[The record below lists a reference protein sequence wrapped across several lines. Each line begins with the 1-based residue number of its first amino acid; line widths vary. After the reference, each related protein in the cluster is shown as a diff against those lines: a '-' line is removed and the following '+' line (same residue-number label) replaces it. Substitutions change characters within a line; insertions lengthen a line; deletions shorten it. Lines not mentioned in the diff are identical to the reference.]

1 MRCYFPS
8 SSRFAAVREFL
19 LLLFI
24 AVCPNFAFAAD
35 ETEHRWN
42 LDDLYPSL
50 EKWNADAAR
59 ADAQLKQFA
68 SCKGHL
74 GDSATRL
81 KSCLDLSA
89 DIQKR
94 LGRLSIYASE
104 THNGDTSLAAGL
116 ELQQKAKLL
125 ASLVGESVSFVG
137 PEILAIGKDKIR
149 RLFAQNGGLK
159 TYRHYVDDIL
169 RTAPHT
175 LDAKGEEIIAMF
187 GLATD
192 SPGSTY
198 SILANA
204 DIPWPRVKLSDG
216 KEVVLDSA
224 GYTKYRVAGNR
235 EDRKTVF
242 NAFWAAWKQY
252 ERTFG
257 LTYYSQLKTDLV
269 YSKVRHY
276 PDSRTAA
283 LDGNKLPP
291 AIYNTLIEQTNA
303 NLPTL
308 HRYFKLRA
316 RLLGVTDMGY
326 YDIYPPLVSSDRK
339 YPIEQGKQ
347 LMLDAV
353 KPLGPAYVAAMEN
366 GLQDRWMD
374 VYPRPHKLAGAHMAG
389 DAYDVHPYLLL
400 NYNDNYEAV
409 STLAHEWG
417 HAMHSDLANHAQ
429 PFVNANYPIFIA
441 EIAST
446 LNEALLLDHMLKIA
460 KDDDERM
467 LYLGSALEGLRGT
480 FFRQAMFAEF
490 ERDIHAHVDKG
501 ESLTGE
507 AITGIYGDILRRYHG
522 DKEGIVHIDDLYTV
536 EWAYIPHFYRSYYVF
551 QYATSIAASSLFATA
566 ILNGEPGAVERYLNL
581 LRAGGSDYPYELV
594 KKAGVDLASPAPYQA
609 VVARMNRIMDEIE
622 AIQARRGR

>member
-1 MRCYFPS
+1 MTILNRPRSGSILCPS
-8 SSRFAAVREFL
+8 PLTAFGGFL
-19 LLLFI
+19 FLLFI
-24 AVCPNFAFAAD
+24 AICPDFAFAAD
-35 ETEHRWN
+35 DAEHRWN
-42 LDDLYPSL
+42 LDDLYPSV
-50 EKWNADAAR
+50 EKWNADAAQ

-81 KSCLDLSA
+81 KSCLHLST

-94 LGRLSIYASE
+94 LARLSIYASE

-116 ELQQKAKLL
+116 ELQQKARLL
-125 ASLVGESVSFVG
+125 ASRVGEAASFVG
-137 PEILAIGKDKIR
+137 PEILAIGKGELG

-159 TYRHYVDDIL
+159 IYRHYIDDIL
-169 RTAPHT
+169 RSAPHT
-175 LDAKGEEIIAMF
+175 LDANGEQIIAMF

-198 SILANA
+198 SILPNA
-204 DIPWPRVKLSDG
+204 DIPWPKVKLSDG
-216 KEVVLDSA
+216 SEVVLDSS
-224 GYTKYRVAGNR
+224 GYTKYRVVGNR
-235 EDRKTVF
+235 EDRKMVF
-242 NAFWAAWKQY
+242 NMFGAAWKQY

-276 PDSRTAA
+276 PDSQTRA

-303 NLPTL
+303 NLATL

-316 RLLGVTDMGY
+316 KLLGVTDIGY
-326 YDIYPPLVSSDRK
+326 YDIYPPLVSSDHK
-339 YPIEQGKQ
+339 YPIDEGKQ
-347 LMLDAV
+347 LMLDAA
-353 KPLGPAYVAAMEN
+353 KPLGPAYVAAMEK
-366 GLQDRWMD
+366 GLQNRWMD

-389 DAYDVHPYLLL
+389 QAYDVHPYLLL

-460 KDDDERM
+460 KNDDERM

-490 ERDIHAHVDKG
+490 ERDVHARVDKG

-507 AITGIYGDILRRYHG
+507 AITRIYGDILRRYHG

-551 QYATSIAASSLFATA
+551 QVCHFDC
-566 ILNGEPGAVERYLNL
+566 GQ
-581 LRAGGSDYPYELV
+581 LV
-594 KKAGVDLASPAPYQA
+594 VRHRNPQ
-609 VVARMNRIMDEIE
+609 
-622 AIQARRGR
+622 RRTRRS